1 MEFITQN
8 NTTMT
13 TTDKTTEIIEAI
25 ASKAG
30 HRFDAKAYD
39 QVTDRIVWAW
49 ENWDAKV
56 LATYYTGEKP
66 EEPTYEFRKQWI
78 ETELEQVPENY
89 TDLIESFKG

>member
-1 MEFITQN
+1 
-8 NTTMT
+8 MT
-13 TTDKTTEIIEAI
+13 TTDKTAEIIEAI
-25 ASKAG
+25 ASKAD
-30 HRFDAKAYD
+30 HQFDAKAYD
-39 QVTDRIVWAW
+39 QVTELIFWAW